1 MRQQINI
8 WMKSLKRQTCALY
21 LASRHARVSPLAK
34 LLIIVIIAYVLSP
47 IDLIPDFIPVI
58 GYFDDLLILPLGILL
73 VIKMIPADLWQECL
87 KQADDNMAMD
97 SPYRK
102 IAAAMIII
110 IWLLAAAVI
119 APLIVGWLS

>member
-34 LLIIVIIAYVLSP
+34 LLIIAIVAYVLSP